1 MHVLPSP
8 FNLCPCRL
16 QEQKGE
22 DPAEPRPVPK
32 EVGCLSDG
40 RNALTIL
47 ETGLTMEVRVRDEEH
62 RFPNRD

>member
-32 EVGCLSDG
+32 EVGLLPVRRQKRFDHIGNRPYDG
-40 RNALTIL
+40 SQGSR
-47 ETGLTMEVRVRDEEH
+47 
-62 RFPNRD
+62 